1 MKQINIKVDV
11 PDGFVLD
18 KIETSGDNIV
28 AFVKEKEKFKRGD
41 VITLIDQD
49 LSKDSVVILE
59 EIATKGYWPIGT
71 IRGFTIKSSKINR
84 NAAYNKD
91 YLTKSRFAT
100 LSEAQLLFDALAK
113 DGEKWNAETLQ
124 IEDIEKDILVP
135 ECIGIYK
142 CKEDFGRDA
151 DGLYISFNDRKQ
163 LLYFNNKYNTYG
175 VCPLHSGF
183 EFIQC
188 KLTPCKRE
196 DLKEGDTAF
205 ASTRAG
211 YTNIHDY
218 CKILD
223 ESVASPLDMN
233 VQVEL
238 WVNPILKWYKVE
250 PIN

>member
-11 PDGFVLD
+11 PEGFVLD
-18 KIETSGDNIV
+18 KIETEGDNIV

-59 EIATKGYWPIGT
+59 EIATKGYYPIGT

-84 NAAYNKD
+84 NAAYNKV
-91 YLTKSRFAT
+91 YLTKARLTT

-113 DGEKWNAETLQ
+113 DGEKWNPETLQ

-142 CKEDFGRDA
+142 HKHKLDL
-151 DGLYISFNDRKQ
+151 GLFIGFNCDSQRLGYHTHNKQYIVTSE
-163 LLYFNNKYNTYG
+163 LNKYEK
-175 VCPLHSGF
+175 V
-183 EFIQC
+183 QC

-196 DLKEGDTAF
+196 DLKAGDTAF
-205 ASTRAG
+205 VSKRNSYADLH
-211 YTNIHDY
+211 NY

-223 ESVASPLDMN
+223 GCVVFPLDMN

-238 WVNPILKWYKVE
+238 WENPILKWHKVE
-250 PIN
+250 PITK